1 MTEGRTPRSRIY
13 DGRFYARVL
22 DPFLS
27 GLHGKLAQFV
37 EPGGRVLDVGCG
49 TGDLAFRMAPRAEE
63 VVGIELS
70 PAMVEFANQRR
81 SDEGFEHLSFVLG
94 DVVNA
99 FRERAAGYFDVA
111 TMVLALH
118 EMPAE
123 ARTPVLRE
131 VTRVAKRL
139 LCLDYRVPMPW
150 NLAGARYRLV
160 EAATGREH
168 FGAFRDF
175 CRRGG
180 TAGIAETAGL
190 LCEHVRHID
199 RQSLDISV
207 IHGRAD
213 FRPDQEASN
222 ARSPAERPLLE

>member
-1 MTEGRTPRSRIY
+1 MTESRTTRSRIY
-13 DGRFYARVL
+13 DGRFYSRVL

-27 GLHGKLAQFV
+27 GLHGKLAQLV

-49 TGDLAFRMAPRAEE
+49 TGNLAFRMAPDAAE

-70 PAMVEFANQRR
+70 PAMAEYASQRR
-81 SDEGFEHLSFVLG
+81 SDEGFEHVSFVLG
-94 DVVNA
+94 EVVHA
-99 FRERAAGYFDVA
+99 FRERAASYFDVA

-150 NLAGARYRLV
+150 NLAGARNRLM
-160 EAATGREH
+160 EAAAGREH

-175 CRRGG
+175 YRRGG
-180 TAGIAETAGL
+180 IAGIAESAGL
-190 LCEHVRHID
+190 VCERVRYID
-199 RQSLDISV
+199 HQSLDISV
-207 IHGRAD
+207 IRK
-213 FRPDQEASN
+213 
-222 ARSPAERPLLE
+222 

>member
-27 GLHGKLAQFV
+27 GLHGKVAQLV

-49 TGDLAFRMAPRAEE
+49 TGGLAFRMAPHAEE
-63 VVGIELS
+63 VLGIELS
-70 PAMVEFANQRR
+70 PAMAEYANQRR
-81 SDEGFEHLSFVLG
+81 SDEGFEHVSFVLA
-94 DVVNA
+94 DVVHA

-111 TMVLALH
+111 TMVLTLH

-123 ARTPVLRE
+123 ARTPALRE

-150 NLAGARYRLV
+150 NLAGARNRLL
-160 EAATGREH
+160 EAAAGREH

-175 CRRGG
+175 YQRGG
-180 TAGIAETAGL
+180 IAGIAGSAGL
-190 LCEHVRHID
+190 VCERVRYID
-199 RQSLDISV
+199 HESLDISV
-207 IHGRAD
+207 IRK
-213 FRPDQEASN
+213 
-222 ARSPAERPLLE
+222 